1 MTQLAI
7 DYAWQHPDP
16 AQVRA
21 AGYDAVLRYVSTD
34 PSKDLSPLEA
44 SGLHAAGLGI
54 GLIFETTAQR
64 ALESSAAGGQ
74 DGAVM
79 LARLRSLGAEIG
91 TPALVNVGDWAPG
104 PADLGAIEA
113 YYLAY
118 RGQLAEYQPGAGG
131 YGTGWVIDQL
141 AATWPLDL
149 WWQNAINDQGTPGD
163 QVVAA
168 ASIYQRIRPTLA
180 PVGAAGSYDEDAYGF
195 GPYPAPHWWGTLT
208 TAPPPPPPAESW
220 PAMLPQI
227 AQGASGPAVRTA
239 QGLLIARYFHLG
251 TSGTAGD
258 GIDGSFGPLTNAAV
272 RTFQG
277 QHGLTPDGII
287 GPKTWPALAGVS

>member
-1 MTQLAI
+1 MTSLAI

-21 AGYDAVLRYVSTD
+21 AGYEAVLRYVSND
-34 PSKDLSPLEA
+34 ASKDLSPLEA
-44 SGLHAAGLGI
+44 AGLHAAGLGI
-54 GLIFETTAQR
+54 GLIYETTAQR
-64 ALESSAAGGQ
+64 ALSSTQGGVE
-74 DGAVM
+74 DGQAM
-79 LARLRSLGAEIG
+79 LARLRELGCEVG

-104 PADLGAIEA
+104 PADLPAILA
-113 YYLAY
+113 YYSAY
-118 RGQLAEYQPGAGG
+118 WQQLAEYQPGAGG
-131 YGTGWVIDQL
+131 YGTGWIIDQL
-141 AATWPLDL
+141 AASNPHDL

-195 GPYPAPHWWGTLT
+195 GPCPAPHWWGTLT
-208 TAPPPPPPAESW
+208 TAPPPPPPTESW
-220 PAMLPQI
+220 LAMLPVI
-227 AQGASGPAVRTA
+227 SQGATGPAVRTA

-251 TSGTAGD
+251 TSGAAGD

-277 QHGLTPDGII
+277 QHGLIVDGVI
-287 GPKTWPALAGVS
+287 GPKTWPALAGAS

>member
-1 MTQLAI
+1 MTSLAI

-16 AQVRA
+16 AQVYA
-21 AGYDAVLRYVSTD
+21 AGYTAVLRYVSDD

-44 SGLHAAGLGI
+44 SGLHAANLGI

-64 ALESSAAGGQ
+64 ALMSSTAGMA
-74 DGAVM
+74 DGHAM
-79 LARLRSLGAEIG
+79 LMRLRELGAEIG

-104 PADLGAIEA
+104 VADVPAISA
-113 YYLAY
+113 YYDAY
-118 RGQLAEYQPGAGG
+118 RQQLAEYQPGAGG
-131 YGTGWVIDQL
+131 YGTGWIILKL
-141 AATWPLDL
+141 AQEWPLDL

-163 QVVAA
+163 QVVSA

-208 TAPPPPPPAESW
+208 TAPPPPPPTESW

-251 TSGTAGD
+251 TSGAAGD